1 MNEATPNSAWHNKV
15 LLDSM
20 FCNELIHL
28 EFCIHKIIINTVI
41 NTLINLYINEDIGRS
56 LWEPIYK

>member
-1 MNEATPNSAWHNKV
+1 MNEATS
-15 LLDSM
+15 DSV

-41 NTLINLYINEDIGRS
+41 NTLINSYINEDIGRS
-56 LWEPIYK
+56 FWEPIYK